1 MAGQGSYCCTT
12 QRALC
17 FWCATFLVL
26 YGGGLLLFS
35 VLACSLDLRAD
46 APAGRGRRW
55 MCRELLREPYVSLRP
70 HGPMFLFAAAVVGF
84 GGC

>member
-35 VLACSLDLRAD
+35 VRCFRH
-46 APAGRGRRW
+46 
-55 MCRELLREPYVSLRP
+55 ELLLSRPYLLLIKSLRQYFYNRRSRQRQNL
-70 HGPMFLFAAAVVGF
+70 M
-84 GGC
+84 